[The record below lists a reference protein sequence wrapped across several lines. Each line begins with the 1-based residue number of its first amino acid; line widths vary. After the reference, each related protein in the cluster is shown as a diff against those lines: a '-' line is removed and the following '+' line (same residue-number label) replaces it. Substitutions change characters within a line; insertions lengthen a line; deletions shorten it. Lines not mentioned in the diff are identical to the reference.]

1 MIGMGC
7 WDLIPQWQCIWT
19 LWAAHVCQLSCLL
32 RIWTL
37 RESTRGKGMTRA
49 PKKQISKE
57 IGQGYPIEAPFIMK
71 PNKVGISL
79 QNAYAYVLLG
89 SLMVVCEALDLQNA
103 KLPQNPKLDI
113 RSPCLKPQPRSWGC
127 ALGFR
132 LQGLGFRLQGLG
144 FRVQGLGF
152 RVQALGFRVQAQG
165 LGFRVWGLGDQSRQ
179 KVLDSGCSGRWS
191 KGRDLVQ
198 GPQNST

>member
-1 MIGMGC
+1 
-7 WDLIPQWQCIWT
+7 
-19 LWAAHVCQLSCLL
+19 
-32 RIWTL
+32 
-37 RESTRGKGMTRA
+37 MTRA

-79 QNAYAYVLLG
+79 QNASAYVLLG

-144 FRVQGLGF
+144 FRVQGLG
-152 RVQALGFRVQAQG
+152 LGFRLQG
-165 LGFRVWGLGDQSRQ
+165 LGFRGPITPEGFGFWLLGPLVERSGLSIGTPKQHVSISI
-179 KVLDSGCSGRWS
+179 L
-191 KGRDLVQ
+191 KGSL
-198 GPQNST
+198 PYWAS